1 MDESGNVGGSDSL
14 SKLIDRTR
22 VLFVVRIVVQF
33 LVQIWGD
40 AHRSHRQNGHR
51 QQRRDSTTMQD

>member
-1 MDESGNVGGSDSL
+1 MDQNGRVGGSDSVR
-14 SKLIDRTR
+14 KLINRTR

-40 AHRSHRQNGHR
+40 P
-51 QQRRDSTTMQD
+51 